1 MFNDNLI
8 LLNGNDE
15 IAARE
20 HHQNQQQQEG
30 RKLILEV
37 GFEGVRKNNIH
48 GIF

>member
-8 LLNGNDE
+8 LLNGKNDE

-20 HHQNQQQQEG
+20 NQNQQQQEG

-37 GFEGVRKNNIH
+37 GFEGVRKNIH

>member
-20 HHQNQQQQEG
+20 HQNQQQQEG

-37 GFEGVRKNNIH
+37 GFEGVTKNIH